1 MDKAFDII
9 LGSEID
15 AVSLAKTSYSKS
27 TDYFRYEC
35 LCCGEEVYLAAAN
48 STIKTPHF
56 RHRRGNNDS
65 NCEIYLGQP
74 GAVERCVMVR
84 KQEHEHVSFYYNTD
98 RMTFEIGISFSEE
111 EIEKH
116 ESLKSVLELK
126 TKLYGPIF
134 WSVSVNKSVFIPDIK
149 SYFILSQY
157 SNDYHID
164 FDGNRYTYSDVI
176 RKTGKITVF
185 RPSISSTRAKKV
197 SSQVLF
203 ANTNYIVI
211 SEDKDIIQNLL
222 GFRSIDC
229 LKEPYEFITMD
240 RKFYGVDVSIKEK
253 DYSISHFFMTQD
265 YSVETS
271 ESFEILWPP
280 VFMKASKVICNES
293 NIYAYSSFP
302 LVYHGNTNTI
312 CDVFDESSYTITKIT
327 VDDSAVIYERNV
339 DVSLHREEKIEDII
353 QEEITTY
360 SVDKWKVPDDYEY
373 FIFDQDGC
381 RRLAPYENVYLTE
394 TDFINGYKNGH
405 LKVTIHGL
413 PVKNLSEEE
422 LLDDIIK
429 YHPQTEAYNPD
440 EFIDKTLS
448 ELVIN
453 YLEKCYRSGK
463 INTVVKEYIKE
474 GLL

>member
-1 MDKAFDII
+1 
-9 LGSEID
+9 
-15 AVSLAKTSYSKS
+15 
-27 TDYFRYEC
+27 
-35 LCCGEEVYLAAAN
+35 
-48 STIKTPHF
+48 
-56 RHRRGNNDS
+56 
-65 NCEIYLGQP
+65 
-74 GAVERCVMVR
+74 
-84 KQEHEHVSFYYNTD
+84 
-98 RMTFEIGISFSEE
+98 
-111 EIEKH
+111 
-116 ESLKSVLELK
+116 
-126 TKLYGPIF
+126 
-134 WSVSVNKSVFIPDIK
+134 
-149 SYFILSQY
+149 
-157 SNDYHID
+157 
-164 FDGNRYTYSDVI
+164 
-176 RKTGKITVF
+176 
-185 RPSISSTRAKKV
+185 
-197 SSQVLF
+197 
-203 ANTNYIVI
+203 
-211 SEDKDIIQNLL
+211 
-222 GFRSIDC
+222 
-229 LKEPYEFITMD
+229 
-240 RKFYGVDVSIKEK
+240 
-253 DYSISHFFMTQD
+253 QD

-405 LKVTIHGL
+405 LEVTIHGL

-474 GLL
+474 GL